1 MGGPLD
7 TETIVEFSCYLLE
20 IQLHDPT
27 VKVLPAP
34 IINHHK
40 QSIGIALHT
49 ITAPLMLVESINF
62 LCHCI
67 YIVSICGKCFY
78 FYLFIF
84 CLILP
89 NMIPKDMM
97 SDGKIHLRI

>member
-40 QSIGIALHT
+40 QSIGIVLHT
-49 ITAPLMLVESINF
+49 ITAPLMLVESI
-62 LCHCI
+62 
-67 YIVSICGKCFY
+67 Y
-78 FYLFIF
+78 FYVIVFTLYPFVENVFIF
-84 CLILP
+84 IYLYFV
-89 NMIPKDMM
+89 
-97 SDGKIHLRI
+97 

>member
-7 TETIVEFSCYLLE
+7 TATIVEFSCYLLE

-49 ITAPLMLVESINF
+49 ITVPLMPVE
-62 LCHCI
+62 
-67 YIVSICGKCFY
+67 YICFY
-78 FYLFIF
+78 LILLMLYPLYLSKGGKLYYY
-84 CLILP
+84 LILP
-89 NMIPKDMM
+89 RTLK
-97 SDGKIHLRI
+97 

>member
-49 ITAPLMLVESINF
+49 ITAPLMLVESIHFYVIVFTLYPFVENVF
-62 LCHCI
+62 TFI
-67 YIVSICGKCFY
+67 YLY
-78 FYLFIF
+78 FV
-84 CLILP
+84 
-89 NMIPKDMM
+89 
-97 SDGKIHLRI
+97 